1 MIKSIR
7 NATMKMVL
15 IIAVSFALHSAAISG
30 QAEVVAAPAKE
41 ASHIEVRAYDPTA
54 LASLD
59 VDSALARAA
68 AANKRVIIVLGANWC
83 HDSIGLAGWFAT
95 PRFAAMLSSKY
106 EVVYVDVGVP
116 QTGNGRNLDIAK
128 RFKAKP
134 VKGTPTVLILS
145 PQGKLLNKKDAGSW
159 RNAASRSEQEIFAFF
174 DAFTPA

>member
-1 MIKSIR
+1 MFHYASNI
-7 NATMKMVL
+7 TMKITL
-15 IIAVSFALHSAAISG
+15 IIMASLALHAVALSGPTSAA
-30 QAEVVAAPAKE
+30 EPAKE
-41 ASHIEVRAYDPTA
+41 AGHIEVSAYDPAADANEDVNAA
-54 LASLD
+54 LT
-59 VDSALARAA
+59 RAA
-68 AANKRVIIVLGANWC
+68 LANKRVIGANWC

-145 PQGKLLNKKDAGSW
+145 PQGKLINKKDAGSW
-159 RNAASRSEQEIFAFF
+159 RNAASRSEDEIYRYFAEL
-174 DAFTPA
+174 P

>member
-1 MIKSIR
+1 MINSIR
-7 NATMKMVL
+7 SKTLQMVL
-15 IIAVSFALHSAAISG
+15 IIAVSFALHSVAISG
-30 QAEVVAAPAKE
+30 QAEVAAVPNKQAEHVE
-41 ASHIEVRAYDPTA
+41 ARVYDPA
-54 LASLD
+54 ADVSRD
-59 VDSALARAA
+59 VDSAQIRAA
-68 AANKRVIIVLGANWC
+68 LTNKRVIIVLGANWC

-116 QTGNGRNLDIAK
+116 QTGNGRNSDIAK

-159 RNAASRSEQEIFAFF
+159 RNSASRSEDEIYRYFAEL
-174 DAFTPA
+174 P

>member
-54 LASLD
+54 LASRD
-59 VDSALARAA
+59 VDAALSRAA
-68 AANKRVIIVLGANWC
+68 LVNKRIIIVMGA
-83 HDSIGLAGWFAT
+83 SIGLAGWFAT
-95 PRFAAMLSSKY
+95 PRFAEMLSSKY

-116 QTGNGRNLDIAK
+116 QTGNGRNSDIAK

-159 RNAASRSEQEIFAFF
+159 RNAASRSEDDIYRYFAEL
-174 DAFTPA
+174 P

>member
-30 QAEVVAAPAKE
+30 QAEVVAVPAKE
-41 ASHIEVRAYDPTA
+41 AGHIEVRAYDPTA
-54 LASLD
+54 LASRD
-59 VDSALARAA
+59 VDAALSRAA
-68 AANKRVIIVLGANWC
+68 LVNKRIIIVMGANWC

-95 PRFAAMLSSKY
+95 PRFAEMLSSKY

-116 QTGNGRNLDIAK
+116 QTGNGRNSDIAK

-159 RNAASRSEQEIFAFF
+159 RNAASRSEDDIYRYFAEL
-174 DAFTPA
+174 P